1 MRVAER
7 ARIGRSSVEVTRLGL
22 GTAPLGDLFTRVDP
36 DEAEAVVT
44 TALDAGVT
52 LVDTAPWYGLGLS
65 EHRVGAA
72 VRSRPRESVVLATK
86 VGRVL
91 RPARGAAAHANP
103 SWAGSLPFEARFDY
117 GYDGVVRSYEDSLQR
132 LGLDRVELLAIH
144 DLDAKHF
151 APHELDAMLRELAN
165 GGARALEELRTSS
178 AVDAIGLGINTLGSI
193 PRVLDVVDL
202 DYAIIAM
209 PYTLLDQDA
218 LDEELPLCLE
228 RGVSV
233 IIGAVFASG
242 VLASAPGAGAYRV
255 CRGANRGARTG
266 RPHARDRRRA
276 RRLPR
281 GAGAPV
287 SACASRH
294 HRRDPGCGLGE
305 RGAREPAALHGRR
318 SRGRV
323 GGAQGGA
330 ARTRGRAGT
339 DRLSSS

>member
-7 ARIGRSSVEVTRLGL
+7 ARIGRSSVEVTRFGL

-65 EHRVGAA
+65 EHRVGSA

-91 RPARGAAAHANP
+91 RPARSGAAHANP
-103 SWAGSLPFEARFDY
+103 SWAGGLPFDARFDY
-117 GYDGVVRSYEDSLQR
+117 GYDGVLRSYEDSLQR

-151 APHELDAMLRELAN
+151 APHELDAKLRELAN
-165 GGARALEELRTSS
+165 GGARALEELRASG
-178 AVDAIGLGINTLGSI
+178 AVDAVGLGINTLGSI
-193 PRVLDVVDL
+193 PRVLEVVDL

-218 LDEELPLCLE
+218 LDEELPLCLG

-242 VLASAPGAGAYRV
+242 VLASAPGAGTYGYAEPPTEVQARV
-255 CRGANRGARTG
+255 GRMHAIAAAHRVSLAAVALQFPLAHQAIAAVIPGAVSESEV
-266 RPHARDRRRA
+266 RA
-276 RRLPR
+276 NLQHFTAEIPAGVWEELKAERLVR
-281 GAGAPV
+281 EDAPV
-287 SACASRH
+287 
-294 HRRDPGCGLGE
+294 PTG
-305 RGAREPAALHGRR
+305 
-318 SRGRV
+318 
-323 GGAQGGA
+323 
-330 ARTRGRAGT
+330 
-339 DRLSSS
+339 